1 MTRSPDP
8 ALIPESA
15 PAIPVW
21 TLVRR
26 LLALAW
32 EHRLVALPAI
42 AATVA
47 FQALTLAGLWGQG
60 LAIDVIRASVDPAA
74 PAPRWPPAMEP
85 PESWSLIL
93 RTGLVVAM
101 VLALSALAG
110 TARFFTRYTD
120 ELFVQAC
127 VVDLRRRLYAKL
139 QQLPFAFFDKMDTGQ
154 IINRV
159 AGDSQQVRMFIQGVV
174 IRAGIAIVT
183 LGIFLWFMAGQHL
196 WLTLACLSVFPFQ
209 VLVMVRVGRI
219 TKPKYLEQSRL
230 GDLVVNAFSE
240 SIAGVRVIRVF
251 GRHREA
257 AARFRDRA
265 QSAFDQR
272 MTLAWDQ
279 VIHTP
284 FIQASNIFAHTVLLG
299 YGGWLVLRGVP
310 DGGIALG
317 TFWVF
322 RGLLERLAAQAEAIS
337 SIIAEAPESLAGAER
352 VFALLDRPV
361 EIADRPGAKMPEPDA
376 AADES
381 GAGVEFRNVTFGYSP
396 DRPVLH
402 DISLKVAPGE
412 TIAIVGP
419 TGCGKSTLLSLV
431 SRFHDPQAGAVL
443 VSGVDVRDLPLAELR
458 RSLGVVFQEP
468 FLFSTTIEAN
478 VAFGSPHAPRDDVRR
493 AAEAAA
499 AEEFIAALPAG
510 LDTVVGERGVSL
522 SGGERQRLTIARA
535 MLVRPSILLLDDAT
549 GSVDALTESE
559 IHKSLDEF
567 MRGRTT
573 FIVAH
578 RLSTLR
584 RADRVVVLDR
594 GRIVD
599 VGTHDELMNRPG
611 HYRAAALIQLALD
624 EDERGAEPA
633 SGAAS

>member
-1 MTRSPDP
+1 M
-8 ALIPESA
+8 
-15 PAIPVW
+15 
-21 TLVRR
+21 RR

-32 EHRLVALPAI
+32 KHRLVALPAI
-42 AATVA
+42 AATIA

-60 LAIDVIRASVDPAA
+60 LAIDAIRAEVDPSA
-74 PAPRWPPAMEP
+74 PAPHWPPGLEP
-85 PESWSLIL
+85 PPSWPLAAKIA
-93 RTGLVVAM
+93 LVVAI
-101 VLALSALAG
+101 VLGVSALAG
-110 TARFFTRYTD
+110 AARFFTRYTD

-139 QQLPFAFFDKMDTGQ
+139 QQLSFAFFDTMDTGQ

-183 LGIFLWFMAGQHL
+183 LAIFLWFMASQHL

-209 VLVMVRVGRI
+209 VLVMVRFGRI
-219 TKPKYLEQSRL
+219 TKPMYLEQSRL
-230 GDLVVNAFSE
+230 GDLVVNSFSE

-251 GRHREA
+251 GRQHEA
-257 AARFRDRA
+257 ASRFRRRA
-265 QSAFDQR
+265 QDAFDQR
-272 MTLAWDQ
+272 MTLARHA

-284 FIQASNIFAHTVLLG
+284 FIQASNILAHTILLG
-299 YGGWLVLRGVP
+299 YGGWLVLRGTP
-310 DGGIALG
+310 QGGIALG

-352 VFALLDRPV
+352 VFSLLDRPV
-361 EIADRPGAKMPEPDA
+361 EIADRPGAVMPWPDA
-376 AADES
+376 GADPP
-381 GAGVEFRNVTFGYSP
+381 GASVEFRNVTFGYSP

-402 DISLKVAPGE
+402 DVSFKVAPGE
-412 TIAIVGP
+412 ALAIVGP
-419 TGCGKSTLLSLV
+419 TGCGKSTLLSLI

-443 VSGVDVRDLPLAELR
+443 VNGADVRDVPLSSLR
-458 RSLGVVFQEP
+458 RSIGVVFQEP

-478 VAFGSPHAPRDDVRR
+478 VAFGAPASPRKEVQR
-493 AAEAAA
+493 AIEAAA
-499 AEEFIAALPAG
+499 ADDFIAALPAG
-510 LDTVVGERGVSL
+510 LDTVIGERGVSL

-535 MLVRPSILLLDDAT
+535 LLVHPSILVLDDAT

-559 IHKSLDEF
+559 IHKALDEF
-567 MRGRTT
+567 VRGRTT
-573 FIVAH
+573 FFVAH

-584 RADRVVVLDR
+584 RADRVIVLDK

-599 VGTHDELMNRPG
+599 IGTHDELMNRPG

-624 EDERGAEPA
+624 EGGEGGAPA
-633 SGAAS
+633 TGAAS